1 MYQYKITA
9 TITKAGGSPIEWTYY
24 SKTILTQEQCEKQ
37 LSVAKAAGITEGCTV
52 IMSNFQCV
60 QMHTND
66 AIVKA

>member
-9 TITKAGGSPIEWTYY
+9 TITKAGGSPIEWTSY
-24 SKTILTQEQCEKQ
+24 SKTKLTQEQCEKQ
-37 LSVAKAAGITEGCTV
+37 LSVAMVIGHSAAERV
-52 IMSNFQCV
+52 KVSDFQCV